1 MNKKEIQKIIPQ
13 IRGESDVSYK
23 RLILYITSNCK
34 DLHEFEDYLKEEHP
48 KLSVTY
54 NTLTTN
60 SSKDNWTER
69 RKKYQEIKEQEL
81 EEEVADL
88 FRQLNTRGIHDMDSF
103 IRELGELRED
113 AMQQWRDG
121 VIKAS
126 TVLRIMKD
134 YITCYRQATEIYYIN
149 SRHKLEPE
157 TEVDHTNRERS
168 AEAEQFIDTMNKV
181 YEGDT

>member
-1 MNKKEIQKIIPQ
+1 M
-13 IRGESDVSYK
+13 R
-23 RLILYITSNCK
+23 
-34 DLHEFEDYLKEEHP
+34 EFHDYLEKEDH
-48 KLSVTY
+48 KLKVTLG
-54 NTLTTN
+54 TLEN
-60 SSKDNWTER
+60 DSAENNWKQR
-69 RKKYQEIKEQEL
+69 RNKYQEVMDKEL

-88 FRQLNTRGIHDMDSF
+88 FRQLNTMGIHDMDSF

-157 TEVDHTNRERS
+157 TEVDHSNRERS
-168 AEAEQFIDTMNKV
+168 AEAEQFLDTMNKV